1 MRSSSMAMSPEG
13 QLARVLSLMQE
24 GVEEKEI
31 AKQAQFVNVREMAEF
46 MRSQGFRWDMAQ
58 SAFVRV
64 EQDRYAKANGGAGYG
79 AGGVAGSGIGNG
91 VSGLVNAS
99 GGVSDPDRNEES
111 YVELLSILDRHKDKL
126 IQMVED
132 APTLVPR
139 YMLSGISRTKSFHM
153 NHELELLTKEFSKE
167 KNVAQKDIIEVA
179 LIDFFK
185 RYGYRNEISR
195 LIGRP

>member
-31 AKQAQFVNVREMAEF
+31 AKQAQFANVREMAEF

-58 SAFVRV
+58 STFVRV
-64 EQDRYAKANGGAGYG
+64 EQDRAAKASGGAGHG
-79 AGGVAGSGIGNG
+79 AGGVAGDS
-91 VSGLVNAS
+91 
-99 GGVSDPDRNEES
+99 DRNDES